1 MKKTTVCGSCGAT
14 FDDTLPK
21 CPYCG
26 NMNYNGA
33 EAQYLHKLEQ
43 IHENMEALKE
53 TPKEAVKGEIKK
65 QGGILVK
72 TLLAT
77 AAICIIL
84 FSLFFLLRPK
94 EKQDYNAYFSWKETN
109 FPLMDEMYENE
120 DYAALLNFWEQ
131 AVKDDLNSPIWDW
144 DHADFYNIYI
154 HVDSMLTFFNDE
166 ASDQELSELSYTLL
180 LFDELTIIG
189 TENKTSLDEEE
200 TKKLEPYVKMAKTDF
215 DARWNMSTEQ
225 KADFLAHIKEFGGV
239 PNYDACNAY
248 IKKWMVN

>member
-1 MKKTTVCGSCGAT
+1 MKKTTVCSSCAAA

-43 IHENMEALKE
+43 IRENMEELKE
-53 TPKEAVKGEIKK
+53 APKEAVKGEVKK
-65 QGGILVK
+65 QSGRLIK

-84 FSLFFLLRPK
+84 FFLLFLFRPN
-94 EKQDYNAYFSWKETN
+94 EKRDYSADFFWKETN
-109 FPLMDEMYENE
+109 FPLLDEIYENE
-120 DYAALLNFWEQ
+120 DYTALLSFWEQ
-131 AVKDDLNSPIWDW
+131 AIKDDLNCPIWEW
-144 DHADFYNIYI
+144 EHADFYNIYMQ
-154 HVDSMLTFFNDE
+154 VDYMLTFFKDE
-166 ASDQELSELSYTLL
+166 ASGQELSELSYTLL
-180 LFDELTIIG
+180 LFDELTIMA
-189 TENKTSLDEEE
+189 TEYETSLDEEE
-200 TKKLEPYVKMAKTDF
+200 AKKLGTYVKMAKTDF

-225 KADFLAHIKEFGGV
+225 KADFLAQIKEFGGK
-239 PNYDACNAY
+239 PNYDACKAY

>member
-1 MKKTTVCGSCGAT
+1 MKKTTVCSSCGAT

-43 IHENMEALKE
+43 IRENMEDLAE
-53 TPKEAVKGEIKK
+53 TPKKAVKGEIKK
-65 QGGILVK
+65 QGGRLVK

-77 AAICIIL
+77 AAICMIF
-84 FSLFFLLRPK
+84 FSLFFLFQPK
-94 EKQDYNAYFSWKETN
+94 EERDYNADFSWKETN

-120 DYAALLNFWEQ
+120 DYTALLNFWEQ
-131 AVKDDLNSPIWDW
+131 AVKDNLNSPIWEW
-144 DHADFYNIYI
+144 EHADFYNIYM
-154 HVDSMLTFFNDE
+154 HVDSMLTFFKDE
-166 ASDQELSELSYTLL
+166 ASGQEPSELSYSLL
-180 LFDELTIIG
+180 LFDELTIMA
-189 TENKTSLDEEE
+189 TEYKTNLDEEE
-200 TKKLEPYVKMAKTDF
+200 AKKLGEYVKMAKTDF

-225 KADFLAHIKEFGGV
+225 KADFLEQIKELGGI
-239 PNYDACNAY
+239 PNYDACNTY